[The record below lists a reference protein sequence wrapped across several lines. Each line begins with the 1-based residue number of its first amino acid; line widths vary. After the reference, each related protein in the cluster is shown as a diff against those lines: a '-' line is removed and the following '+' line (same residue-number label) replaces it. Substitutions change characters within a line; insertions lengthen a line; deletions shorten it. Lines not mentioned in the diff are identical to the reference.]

1 MTKKKS
7 LLEDPI
13 FQNLVTAIAATV
25 ARLTNLRTSGA
36 YQEASAEIETRLDE
50 LIGFKY
56 DQIRYLDD
64 EFILDLLT
72 VNDFLDVQR
81 LWYLA
86 ILINARGEIQNSLG
100 NKNEGLANRLR
111 ALNLFAEVAFSTSE
125 SIDEVDAQIDLITND
140 LWEHLPEET
149 LFSLYDLWEKRGVY
163 DKALTALDQLIKIS
177 GGNQELVQE
186 RERFIRRL
194 MIKTEKDQ

>member
-163 DKALTALDQLIKIS
+163 DKVLTALDQLIKIS

>member
-111 ALNLFAEVAFSTSE
+111 ALNLFVEVAFSTPE

-149 LFSLYDLWEKRGVY
+149 LFSLYDLWEKRGVN
-163 DKALTALDQLIKIS
+163 DKALTTLDQLIKIS